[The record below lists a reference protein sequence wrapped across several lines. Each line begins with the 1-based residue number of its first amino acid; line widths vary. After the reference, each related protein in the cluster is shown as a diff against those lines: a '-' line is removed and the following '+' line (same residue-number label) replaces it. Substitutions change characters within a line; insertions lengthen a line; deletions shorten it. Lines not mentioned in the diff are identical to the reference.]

1 MLHDT
6 TSTSSRRDRAGTRA
20 MNFVRYRSPQGFT
33 VRTPLAATSFVFRVT
48 RVISCCKAV
57 AASNPSMTGNATPA
71 AMACAVIR
79 PHWSATARSM
89 GRTIGSYASGPP
101 AHIRPTCASQISHSQ
116 DSSAVADM
124 LHLLHPHI
132 PTCMKPHWAL
142 RRELHLLGR

>member
-33 VRTPLAATSFVFRVT
+33 VRTPPAATSFV
-48 RVISCCKAV
+48 C
-57 AASNPSMTGNATPA
+57 
-71 AMACAVIR
+71 
-79 PHWSATARSM
+79 
-89 GRTIGSYASGPP
+89 PP